1 MALGNYINI
10 PASAT
15 VGGAPIDAF
24 QGDAFRQNDLLF
36 EQALRSLA
44 YNLLPLN
51 NGVDGPVNFVGATD
65 KTKIWRTTTAT
76 ISTAIS
82 AAPGIPLI
90 IMASST
96 TGVAGSG
103 TITLSNTIT
112 AAGLPG
118 AVGHLGGSG
127 GGGSAGAGQNTV
139 MPVLGTTLAVGG
151 PVGAN
156 NGTTPANT
164 NHFLRALPILPL
176 LAGGGAGGA
185 SSTAGVTGG
194 VGGGVVVLIADT
206 INWTGGTIN
215 ASGAVGSGAGGGGG
229 GGGAIIMIAKTFT
242 PSVPTISVNFAVTGG
257 ATGGA
262 GAGAGGAGLLL
273 TLTLP

>member
-36 EQALRSLA
+36 EQTLRGLA
-44 YNLLPLN
+44 YSLLPLN
-51 NGVDGPVNFVGATD
+51 NGADGGPVNFVGGTD
-65 KTKIWRTTTAT
+65 KTRIWRTTAANIT
-76 ISTAIS
+76 TAIS
-82 AAPGIPLI
+82 ATAGIPLI
-90 IMASST
+90 IMATAVGGST
-96 TGVAGSG
+96 GTIRLSG
-103 TITLSNTIT
+103 TIN
-112 AAGLPG
+112 AAGVAG

-127 GGGSAGAGQNTV
+127 GGGTAGAGQNTV
-139 MPVLGTTLAVGG
+139 MPVLGTTLALGG

-156 NGTTPANT
+156 AGVPPANT

-185 SSTAGVTGG
+185 STTAGVTGG

-206 INWTGGTIN
+206 IDWTGGTIN
-215 ASGAVGSGAGGGGG
+215 VAGGAGSGAGGGGG
-229 GGGAIIMIAKTFT
+229 GGGAIIMIAKTFI
-242 PSVPTISVNFAVTGG
+242 PSVPVAGGSFAVTGG
-257 ATGGA
+257 AAGA
-262 GAGAGGAGLLL
+262 GAGAGGAGLLF